1 MRLKLIL
8 LICLFLV
15 APISSFAEQTFEL
28 NAQINLFD
36 PSVVGEEIDVS
47 TDAIYVANR
56 VFLEKYNFGGTRIS
70 RNKTGLSFLKMAVS
84 PDGKYI
90 SGISN
95 KYELIGDTYE
105 IIQQNL
111 LLMDEHGDILW
122 TKDMGIR
129 TDYGFV
135 DISNDGNV
143 IFSISKKGETKDY
156 VRTVF
161 HTEVHVYNKK
171 GNEIFTQEFSGF
183 TYVSISNINFAIT
196 DLSKKKFYL
205 YDLNAQ
211 ISFTKENIEN
221 GLVTSN
227 GKTVIISRGV
237 IEKYDNNGNL
247 LKITNDSYSNSGL
260 RASYDGDII
269 VLFPDYINDFEDGGD
284 DWSHMDTTLG
294 KTLIID
300 NNLNV
305 NINDIPL
312 MDGPARDISLSPSGE
327 YILARPS
334 YESKFLFVYT
344 NIIRGISPRDNEVID
359 TNIPTF
365 RWESTS
371 ALEYII
377 KIDGEEYKTNNPEF
391 TPQSKLSPGKHTWSV
406 QRIGIDGIDTSWS
419 NDASFIISSNETV
432 VTEKSFVENPLTLY
446 GGGVSLVILAIIG
459 MFFVRPYYKR
469 AKVRR
474 NMMQKSTDWCPNCH
488 KFTGGTK
495 ICPHCGGNT
504 MVEVDVKKM
513 SEKTKSKKK

>member
-1 MRLKLIL
+1 MKLKLAL
-8 LICLFLV
+8 LLCLFLV
-15 APISSFAEQTFEL
+15 APIGSFAEQNFESV
-28 NAQINLFD
+28 AQIDLFK
-36 PSVVGEEIDVS
+36 PSVTGEEIDVS

-56 VFLEKYNFGGTRIS
+56 MFLEKYDFDGVRIS
-70 RNKTGLSFLKMAVS
+70 RNKTGASFLEMSVS
-84 PDGKYI
+84 PNGNYI

-95 KYELIGDTYE
+95 QYELIGDTYE
-105 IIQQNL
+105 ITQQNL

-129 TDYGFV
+129 ADYGFV
-135 DISNDGNV
+135 DISNNGNV
-143 IFSISKKGETKDY
+143 IFSISKKGETQNY
-156 VRTVF
+156 VRTVLP
-161 HTEVHVYNKK
+161 TEVHVYNKE
-171 GNEIFTQEFSGF
+171 GNDIFTQEFSGF
-183 TYVSISNINFAIT
+183 TYVSISDINFAIV
-196 DLSKKKFYL
+196 DLSKKKFCL

-211 ISFTKENIEN
+211 MSFTKENIEN

-247 LKITNDSYSNSGL
+247 LKITNESYSNSGL
-260 RASYDGDII
+260 RASYDGDLI

-284 DWSHMDTTLG
+284 DWSYMDPTLG

-300 NNLNV
+300 DNLNV
-305 NINDIPL
+305 NIEDIPL
-312 MDGPARDISLSPSGE
+312 TLWSDRDISLSPSGE

-334 YESKFLFVYT
+334 LDSEYLFVYT
-344 NIIRGISPRDNEVID
+344 NIIQGISPRDNEIID

-365 RWESTS
+365 RWESTN

-377 KIDGEEYKTNNPEF
+377 KIDGEEYKTNNLEF

-406 QRIGIDGIDTSWS
+406 QRIGIDGIDTPWS
-419 NDASFIISSNETV
+419 NDASFIISTNETV

-504 MVEVDVKKM
+504 MVEIDIKKM
-513 SEKTKSKKK
+513 SEKIKSKKK